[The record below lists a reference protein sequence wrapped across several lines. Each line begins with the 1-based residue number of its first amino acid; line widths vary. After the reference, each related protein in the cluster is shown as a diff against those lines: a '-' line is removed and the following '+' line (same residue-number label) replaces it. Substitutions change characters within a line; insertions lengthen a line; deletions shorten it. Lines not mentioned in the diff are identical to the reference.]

1 MTGATLRA
9 ARQAAGL
16 SLATMARRT
25 RYGKGYLSNV
35 ETGRRR
41 ATPEVVLAYERVLGD
56 EMDRRGLLTGLAAS
70 LVAPTA
76 VSELIRRGFVAAL
89 GRRDSRDEW
98 LHRADTY
105 GQDYLVVG
113 AGQLQQRLAGDLVVL
128 QQQLEDPVLW
138 GVAARLLTVYGKTT
152 SDAREAARWYH
163 LAVAAADRSEDKAVR
178 VWVRGRA
185 ALALA
190 YEGTG
195 LSTARTLAEQALA
208 IGDTPDLGLLNAH
221 MALAHV
227 AVHRGDEVTA
237 YKQLEQARRVFDRAG
252 SYEQISDFAVPEWR
266 MATFTS
272 MLLSRMGDPAAV
284 QAQDEADRTRPK
296 TLTRFATHIQLHRAL
311 MLVNSG
317 DSSEG
322 VALARAAWQ
331 ALPPQRRSQ
340 SLSLMLDEIM
350 RRAGVSTSRT

>member
-1 MTGATLRA
+1 M
-9 ARQAAGL
+9 
-16 SLATMARRT
+16 
-25 RYGKGYLSNV
+25 
-35 ETGRRR
+35 
-41 ATPEVVLAYERVLGD
+41 
-56 EMDRRGLLTGLAAS
+56 
-70 LVAPTA
+70 
-76 VSELIRRGFVAAL
+76 
-89 GRRDSRDEW
+89 
-98 LHRADTY
+98 
-105 GQDYLVVG
+105 G
-113 AGQLQQRLAGDLVVL
+113 AGPGSI
-128 QQQLEDPVLW
+128 
-138 GVAARLLTVYGKTT
+138 G
-152 SDAREAARWYH
+152 
-163 LAVAAADRSEDKAVR
+163 
-178 VWVRGRA
+178 
-185 ALALA
+185 LA

-331 ALPPQRRSQ
+331 ALPLQRRSQ
-340 SLSLMLDEIM
+340 SLSPD
-350 RRAGVSTSRT
+350 AGRDHASGWCLHQPHIACGPAVSPQARPGAHADDVVTSPAR